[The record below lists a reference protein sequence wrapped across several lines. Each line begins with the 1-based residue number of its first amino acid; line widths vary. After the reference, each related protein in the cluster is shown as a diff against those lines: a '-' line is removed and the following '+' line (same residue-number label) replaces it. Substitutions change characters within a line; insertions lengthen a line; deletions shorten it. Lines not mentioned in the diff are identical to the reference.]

1 MLSQRSL
8 IKQPGQTKTDVHWQ
22 VESGCSAAFDLILQL
37 SFFLVKVLHSQKS
50 TRPQM
55 DLIKR
60 KSCCIAKEIINK
72 MKRWHTEWE
81 KIFTNEVTKNGFISK
96 IYKQLMQFKI
106 KKTDNAIRKWVEDL
120 HRHFSKEDIQ
130 MAKRYMKR
138 CLTSLIMREMQ
149 TKNYNE
155 VVPHTWQNDHLQNT
169 YKQ

>member
-1 MLSQRSL
+1 MDSSP
-8 IKQPGQTKTDVHWQ
+8 KYTN
-22 VESGCSAAFDLILQL
+22 SSCS
-37 SFFLVKVLHSQKS
+37 
-50 TRPQM
+50 
-55 DLIKR
+55 
-60 KSCCIAKEIINK
+60 
-72 MKRWHTEWE
+72 
-81 KIFTNEVTKNGFISK
+81 SK
-96 IYKQLMQFKI
+96 L